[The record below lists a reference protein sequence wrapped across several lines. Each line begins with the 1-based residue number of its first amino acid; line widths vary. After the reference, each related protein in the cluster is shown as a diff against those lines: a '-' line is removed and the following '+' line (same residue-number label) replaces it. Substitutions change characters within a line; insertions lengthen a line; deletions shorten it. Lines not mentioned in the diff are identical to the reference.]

1 MAKRYRQT
9 AVKRAVK
16 EWARS
21 EWFTASEL
29 LDLASEMNKQP
40 RGGLTVFSVS
50 RILTG
55 LEAKGMLQ
63 SKKKLGTKI
72 YRRIEDGSNN
82 LHEHT
87 R

>member
-1 MAKRYRQT
+1 MAKIYRQ
-9 AVKRAVK
+9 RAVRK
-16 EWARS
+16 AIEEWARS

-29 LDLASEMNKQP
+29 LDLASEMNTQP

-55 LEAKGMLQ
+55 LEAKGMLE
-63 SKKKLGTKI
+63 SKRKLGIKI
-72 YRRIEDGSNN
+72 YRRLHDGRNN